1 MVRAPPAGA
10 RGERR
15 AGDGSGTMSATGDQ
29 ERPAA
34 REAAARAVES
44 GDIYFAYRPKVGKRS
59 ARSLSDVQRFYTI
72 LSPRGKRVYRLVIVG
87 AKRLPSLGRDGDRKT
102 WGFVEKVAERPE
114 DVEDELD
121 PKTYRTKTRGERRL
135 EAARP
140 AGEGVYAVV
149 RHRDHTHLAYILE
162 LPPRPGPVQ
171 RALRIAEQASYIVSV
186 KNPDAPAPP
195 GLGLDGARRPKYPK
209 KLAGLFGGRRS
220 IQRKEIVMA
229 VNLNRSGF
237 NHAKNLVHEGKA
249 VIDDRDAWSEH
260 QPSTQEEN
268 DFIRRHGYEEYAKW
282 HLGIDD
288 EQAEQTKRRYRS

>member
-1 MVRAPPAGA
+1 
-10 RGERR
+10 
-15 AGDGSGTMSATGDQ
+15 MSATRDQ

-34 REAAARAVES
+34 RETAARALES

-209 KLAGLFGGRRS
+209 KLAGLFGGRRF
-220 IQRKEIVMA
+220 IDLDPPDFLDYEGTEILLIGASRDVAAELGVRLEAERETLATAEIFNDLKME
-229 VNLNRSGF
+229 RSLHPLAPLF
-237 NHAKNLVHEGKA
+237 EGRWA
-249 VIDDRDAWSEH
+249 
-260 QPSTQEEN
+260 
-268 DFIRRHGYEEYAKW
+268 
-282 HLGIDD
+282 
-288 EQAEQTKRRYRS
+288 